1 MRPITTPGGPAV
13 LAALGATAALTLLG
27 AGCANDPVYLPGAAV
42 LEAGGVD
49 ADGMTIVAAAQH
61 VLPIR
66 LEEADEAE
74 ERAALAAELGVEV
87 PYVKVGDIEV
97 SVEWTITNL
106 DTEKPG
112 TALVQLN
119 GANEAFAYDP
129 DLIVLGDPDEVPPA
143 PGLEGDIPLHVE
155 PGATISGVFREDQLR
170 EASIDLD
177 QITRANLNPFAA
189 TLQVHKNVELF
200 QPMTPLM
207 PGVEDYEQTPVGDPI
222 PRAAFRQMIRVDL
235 VFKPDRPMVMEYTI
249 RVRDVRGIMHELLD
263 GAVEEAPGELTAFAP
278 ADFAVAFGP

>member
-1 MRPITTPGGPAV
+1 MRPITIF
-13 LAALGATAALTLLG
+13 AALGTLG
-27 AGCANDPVYLPGAAV
+27 ALGALGPGCANDPVYLPGMAV

-49 ADGMTIVAAAQH
+49 AEGEPIVAKAQH

-66 LEEADEAE
+66 SEKRVELD
-74 ERAALAAELGVEV
+74 ERAMRTAELGVEV

-97 SVEWTITNL
+97 SVEWTITNT
-106 DTEKPG
+106 DAMPG
-112 TALVQLN
+112 TAIVQLN

-143 PGLEGDIPLHVE
+143 PGLEGDTPIHVE
-155 PGATISGVFREDQLR
+155 PGASIRGLFREDQVR

-189 TLQVHKNVELF
+189 TLEVHKNLTAF
-200 QPMTPLM
+200 QPMTALM
-207 PGVEDYEQTPVGDPI
+207 PGVDGYVQMPVGDPI
-222 PRAAFRQMIRVDL
+222 PREAFRQMIRVDL
-235 VFKPDRPMVMEYTI
+235 VFKADRTMVLEYTI

-263 GAVEEAPGELTAFAP
+263 AAVMEAPGELTAFMP
-278 ADFAVAFGP
+278 ADFAVSFTP

>member
-1 MRPITTPGGPAV
+1 MRPTTTLGGRGGLAG
-13 LAALGATAALTLLG
+13 LAALGAITALAS
-27 AGCANDPVYLPGAAV
+27 GCANDPVYLPGAAV
-42 LEAGGVD
+42 LEAGDVD
-49 ADGMTIVAAAQH
+49 ADGMTVVATAQH

-66 LEEADEAE
+66 LEKSKEAA
-74 ERAALAAELGVEV
+74 ERAELAAELGVEV

-106 DTEKPG
+106 DTEMPG
-112 TALVQLN
+112 TAFVQLN

-143 PGLEGDIPLHVE
+143 PGLEGDVPLNVE
-155 PGATISGVFREDQLR
+155 PGATIRGVFREDQLR

-177 QITRANLNPFAA
+177 QITRANLHPFAA

-207 PGVEDYEQTPVGDPI
+207 PDVEDYEQMAVGDPI

-263 GAVEEAPGELTAFAP
+263 AAVEEAPGELTAFAP
-278 ADFAVAFGP
+278 ADFAVSFGP